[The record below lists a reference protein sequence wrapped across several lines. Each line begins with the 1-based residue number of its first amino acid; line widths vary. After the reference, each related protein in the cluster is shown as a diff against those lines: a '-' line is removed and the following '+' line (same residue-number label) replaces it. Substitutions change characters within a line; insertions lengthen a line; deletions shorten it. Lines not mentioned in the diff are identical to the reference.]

1 MNGLEWDHVWA
12 RHGRGWTLRDVCAR
26 VEEGQTLFVVGPSG
40 AGKSAMLRAGAGTLR
55 AESGRIWANGHALR
69 RFSDTI
75 LHPDD
80 PLAEA
85 LTVERNIQR
94 RLRRA
99 DVSARALDRRLHA
112 VLRAWDLEPWGEA
125 RVRTLPDSVRAR
137 VFLAA
142 QWGCPGSVWLL
153 DNPTTLL
160 EPAWRAAF
168 PGLLAAWKEREKGA
182 AVIATN
188 LVEEAMAGDRVAI
201 LNAGRVAALD
211 TPARLCR
218 AAAPE
223 EIVVR
228 TVDDGAAART
238 LAGEMRLQAERRANG
253 LFLRVRRAEETLPGV
268 LKTLGTQ
275 VETVWVRRPT
285 MEDAIAFQ
293 TALPLPPDL
302 PTQPPARP

>member
-1 MNGLEWDHVWA
+1 
-12 RHGRGWTLRDVCAR
+12 
-26 VEEGQTLFVVGPSG
+26 VEEGQTLYLVGPAG
-40 AGKSAMLRAGAGTLR
+40 AGKTTMLRAGAGVLR
-55 AESGRIWANGHALR
+55 AESGRVWANGHALR

-75 LHPDD
+75 LHTDD
-80 PLAEA
+80 PLSEP

-99 DVSARALDRRLHA
+99 EAPLRTLERRLQA
-112 VLRAWDLEPWGEA
+112 TLRAWGLEPWREA
-125 RVRTLPDSVRAR
+125 RVRTLPDSIRQR

-153 DNPTTLL
+153 DNPTAPL

-168 PGLLAAWKEREKGA
+168 PGLLSTWKEREGGA

-218 AAAPE
+218 ASAPE

-228 TVDDGAAART
+228 TVDDRAAAAS
-238 LAGEMRLQAERRANG
+238 LAGEMRLRAERRPDG
-253 LFLRVRRAEETLPGV
+253 LLLRVRRADDTLPGV
-268 LKTLGTQ
+268 LRTLGTQ

-285 MEDAIAFQ
+285 MEDAIAFH
-293 TALPLPPDL
+293 TSLPVPPDL
-302 PTQPPARP
+302 PTQPPARV